1 MIAEIAV
8 TIPVAIAALVVLYYL
23 SEYRTVQKQAANL
36 VKLLEI
42 LDGCDRV
49 VTGMNRGTLEI
60 NAANMTALHACISK
74 YDFEIPGFGLE
85 PFQSPEVL
93 SAMKKMMGRA

>member
-1 MIAEIAV
+1 MIAEIVVTTPIAV
-8 TIPVAIAALVVLYYL
+8 FALFFLYYL

-36 VKLLEI
+36 VKLIQI

-49 VTGMNRGTLEI
+49 ITGMNRGTLEI
-60 NAANMTALHACISK
+60 NASNMTALHACISK
-74 YDFEIPGFGLE
+74 YDFEIPGFDLE